1 MILSRTEYIKECK
14 RMLKELS
21 WHDLRLA
28 YAWIHAIYEREDAD
42 REERYNAEE
51 SSAGT
56 PIADCKAYA
65 E

>member
-14 RMLKELS
+14 RMLERLS
-21 WHDLRLA
+21 YEDLD
-28 YAWIHAIYEREDAD
+28 YIYITLKVYTEREDAG
-42 REERYNAEE
+42 REERNDAEG